1 MAKGQI
7 GLWLIGAQ
15 GGVATTV
22 AVGLS
27 ALRRKHCDT
36 WGLVSELP
44 KFSRLDLATWD
55 TIVLGGHE
63 IRQTSFV
70 DEAREMQ
77 TVNRVFDSRLLA
89 AVDEDLRALDRNVQ
103 PGILFKSGN
112 AIESVASPAF
122 AKFGTTPRQAINLIK
137 NDLAAFADSNHL
149 ARVVVINVASTEPT
163 VDLTQFP
170 ATWDDLERELTDSDC
185 ALPCSSLY
193 AIAAMELSMG
203 FVNFTPSTGSDLPA
217 IEDLAIQKRVC
228 HMGRDGKTGETLLKS
243 VLAPMFADRN
253 LEVMSWVGHNIIG
266 NLDGKILDDPAN
278 KKSKIV
284 SKDRLLKQILE
295 YDPQTL
301 VTIEYI
307 RSIGDWKTAWDH
319 IHFRGFLSTPMTM
332 QFTWQGCDS
341 LLAAPLVLDLFR
353 FSELASRM
361 KIVGLMPWLAC
372 FFKSPMS
379 VPEHNFQL
387 QFQMLEDWARQCES
401 R

>member
-1 MAKGQI
+1 MV
-7 GLWLIGAQ
+7 GAQ

-27 ALRRKHCDT
+27 ALRQNLCEN
-36 WGLVSELP
+36 WGLVSELA
-44 KFSRLDLATWD
+44 KFSRLDLASWD

-63 IRQTSFV
+63 IRQTSAV
-70 DEAREMQ
+70 GEASELQ

-89 AVDEDLRALDRNVQ
+89 AVEGDLLALDRNVR
-103 PGILFKSGN
+103 PGVLFKSGS

-122 AKFGTTPRQAINLIK
+122 AKIATTPRQAIDLIK
-137 NDLAAFADSNHL
+137 ADLVAFADSNRL
-149 ARVVVINVASTEPT
+149 ARVVVVNVASTEPS

-170 ATWDDLERELTDSDC
+170 PKWDDLERELNDADC

-266 NLDGKILDDPAN
+266 NLDGKILDDPVN
-278 KKSKIV
+278 KRSKIV

-379 VPEHNFQL
+379 VPEHNFQI